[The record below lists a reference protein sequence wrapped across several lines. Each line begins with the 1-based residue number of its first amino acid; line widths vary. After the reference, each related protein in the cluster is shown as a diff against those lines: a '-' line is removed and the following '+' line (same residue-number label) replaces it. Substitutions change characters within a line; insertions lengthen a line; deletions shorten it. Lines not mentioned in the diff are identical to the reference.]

1 MFDQAKRII
10 LSPDVIFE
18 ENYIQDWNGISEEEQ
33 LTLLD
38 YGDNIV
44 EDNTTQEGKVTKV
57 DINSLTGNN
66 LTVVAPD
73 MEVWEA
79 EITIHL
85 YGWQIILLANV
96 FLKKMMQTRP
106 Y

>member
-10 LSPDVIFE
+10 VSPDVIFE

-33 LTLLD
+33 LSLLD
-38 YGDNIV
+38 QGDNIV
-44 EDNTTQEGKVTKV
+44 EDNTTQEGKVTEV

-79 EITIHL
+79 EITIDL